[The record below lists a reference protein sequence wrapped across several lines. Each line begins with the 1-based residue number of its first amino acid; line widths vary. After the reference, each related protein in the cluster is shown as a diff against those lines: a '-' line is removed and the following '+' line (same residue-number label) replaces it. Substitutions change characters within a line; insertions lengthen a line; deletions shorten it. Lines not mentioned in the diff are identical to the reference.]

1 MADIFSGNGFTLS
14 YNTDTGNRLPQG
26 VGYVKINQLAAFPI
40 LNIKS
45 TTQNLETYDSE
56 YQTLLLG
63 EQDVSPLDIV
73 VNYIAT
79 DTTHKYLDN
88 AASKSTEFQLV
99 MTYQNEGQIVFAI
112 LNGVITATAIAGD
125 QNAVVT
131 KTFTFQPTA
140 LVTRSTY
147 AYATDPLYQ
156 GDFGVGSN
164 GVLVPQYETSAVT
177 GNGFIKFPANMA
189 NNPAGTDLMGFGT
202 VDATDNQALVMTKT
216 GALNVYAKN
225 QTTAWTRIY
234 TVTQSDA
241 TYVPLTRT
249 VNGHALSSNVVVT
262 KADVGLG
269 TVTDNPQ
276 LKIASNLSDLANV
289 VTARSNLDL
298 GTSAIMNTGTSGAT
312 IPLLST
318 ANTWSGVQTF
328 VGRTFITN
336 LASTATGTY
345 NGTANVSLG
354 VTGILPLANGGTGG
368 STAALARTSL
378 GLGTAAIVNIG
389 TNGAT
394 IPLLSTANTWS
405 GVQTFNTPI
414 AITSGGTGAGTATD
428 ALINL
433 GALPLSGGVITG
445 KTTVNNNIH
454 VVTQTG
460 NAAAVAAGTEVD
472 VFYAGTNSLALGDTK
487 QKTLIRGNGL
497 LSHGNE
503 VATYDVYTT
512 GNKPS
517 ATDVGALPITG
528 GTLTGALVGTTLS
541 LTTALPVSSGG
552 TGNTTGTVAA
562 LTTARTFVTNLASTT
577 AVSFN
582 GTANNSHG
590 VTGILPIGNGGNGN
604 ATGLA
609 ASATILATARTFV
622 TDLTST
628 TAGSFNGSSNV
639 TQGVTG
645 ILPLANGG
653 NGNDTG
659 TAVNVSG
666 IVALANGGTGAS
678 TAAAAR
684 TALGVAYGT
693 AAGTV
698 AQGNDSRLNTVGG
711 KTGGVITSAIT
722 IPVTCSMASDWHTSA
737 GGGCGVRAWQTPS
750 NNGIELNNTTTDS
763 GEGALVSYLTAGWYT
778 GNWQLGTVRGGSTA
792 ISRVQLNVL
801 ATAGGSS
808 ASFMFYPNGRLQA
821 ESNIGLGGRVIT
833 FTNATSTYLECVVDG
848 GSKGINFFDSDE
860 TLKED
865 IENADGNKALDIIEN
880 IRPVSY
886 KFKDYTYKIT
896 EKDDEGNDV
905 DVEKVQKGSVHQYGV
920 IAQEF
925 EKLLPEGV
933 ITHGDG
939 KKALDPLEV
948 LGLLLTTCHEQQK
961 MIRELQDDVKSLKE

>member
-1 MADIFSGNGFTLS
+1 MADIFSGNEFSFS
-14 YNTDTGNRLPQG
+14 YNEDTGNRLP
-26 VGYVKINQLAAFPI
+26 KAISNIEIDELAAFPVLAI
-40 LNIKS
+40 SSS
-45 TTQNLETYDSE
+45 TTAVETYDSE
-56 YQTLLLG
+56 YQTKLLS
-63 EQDVSPLDIV
+63 EQDVQPIAIV
-73 VNYIAT
+73 VNYIPDNSTHEFLDEAT
-79 DTTHKYLDN
+79 D
-88 AASKSTEFQLV
+88 KSTEFQLV
-99 MTYQNEGQIVFAI
+99 LTYNSDEATSQVFYAIV
-112 LNGVITATAIAGD
+112 NGVITGESVSGD
-125 QNAVVT
+125 QNSVLT
-131 KTFTFQPTA
+131 KTYSFQPTE
-140 LVTRSTY
+140 LVTRSTSQVVG
-147 AYATDPLYQ
+147 APLSQ
-156 GDFGVGSN
+156 GDYGVGSN
-164 GVLVPQYETSAVT
+164 TTIIPQYETDTPS
-177 GNGFIKFPANMA
+177 GNAFIKVPAA
-189 NNPAGTDLMGFGT
+189 TPSNPAGTDLMGIGM
-202 VDATDNQALVMTKT
+202 VDATDTSALVTTKT

-234 TVTQSDA
+234 TVTQSDS

-249 VNGHALSSNVVVT
+249 VNGHALNANVVVT

-289 VTARSNLDL
+289 VTARTNLGL
-298 GTSAIMNTGTSGAT
+298 GTAAVQNIGTTGSV

-328 VGRTFITN
+328 IGRTFITN
-336 LASTATGTY
+336 LASTTAGSY
-345 NGTANVSLG
+345 NGTSNVSLG
-354 VTGILPLANGGTGG
+354 VAGVLPLANGGTGG

-378 GLGTAAIVNIG
+378 GLGTVATVNIG
-389 TNGAT
+389 TSGAT

-460 NAAAVAAGTEVD
+460 NAAAVTAGTEVD

-517 ATDVGALPITG
+517 ANDVGALPITG

-541 LTTALPVSSGG
+541 LATALPVSSGG

-604 ATGLA
+604 AIGLA
-609 ASATILATARTFV
+609 ASATVLATARTFV

-639 TQGVTG
+639 TQGVSG

-653 NGNDTG
+653 IGNDTG

-684 TALGVAYGT
+684 TTLGVAYGA

-698 AQGNDSRLNTVGG
+698 AQGNDTRLNTVDG
-711 KTGGVITSAIT
+711 KTGGTVIGTVSITAGSTLGVAPWQTTSNNYIRLGNT
-722 IPVTCSMASDWHTSA
+722 SSDSTSGNFVNSIA
-737 GGGCGVRAWQTPS
+737 GG
-750 NNGIELNNTTTDS
+750 
-763 GEGALVSYLTAGWYT
+763 YYT
-778 GNWQLGTVRGGSTA
+778 GNWSLGGVRGSGTDLLS
-792 ISRVQLNVL
+792 VQLNVL
-801 ATAGGSS
+801 STSGGSS
-808 ASFMFYPNGRLQA
+808 AGFSFFPNGRVQA
-821 ESNIGLGGRVIT
+821 SSYIHLGGRVVGYT
-833 FTNATSTYLECVVDG
+833 AVNSTYLEVSVDG
-848 GSKGINFFDSDE
+848 SAKGINFFDSDL
-860 TLKED
+860 TLKENVID
-865 IENADGNKALDIIEN
+865 ANGQKSLDIIEN

-886 KFKDYTYKIT
+886 KFKDYTYKVT
-896 EKDDEGNDV
+896 EKDEEGNDV
-905 DVEKVQKGSVHQYGV
+905 EVERIQKGDAHQFGV

-925 EKLLPEGV
+925 EQLLPEGV
-933 ITHGDG
+933 RTSSDG
-939 KKALDPLEV
+939 KKSLDPLEV

-961 MIRELQDDVKSLKE
+961 MIRQLQDDVKSLKE

>member
-26 VGYVKINQLAAFPI
+26 VGNVIINQLAAFPI

-99 MTYQNEGQIVFAI
+99 MTYQNDGQIVFAI

-164 GVLVPQYETSAVT
+164 GVLVPQYETSAVI

-189 NNPAGTDLMGFGT
+189 NNPAGADLMGFGT

-289 VTARSNLDL
+289 VTARSNLGL
-298 GTSAIMNTGTSGAT
+298 GTSAIVNTGTSGTT

-354 VTGILPLANGGTGG
+354 VTGVLPLANGGTGG

-653 NGNDTG
+653 TGNATG
-659 TAVNVSG
+659 NAPTATALTTARTFVTNLASTTAGSFDGSSNVSLG
-666 IVALANGGTGAS
+666 IAGVLPIVNGGTGAATAADARNSLGLGQDNAPNFRSIELYNTTPYIDFHYNSTPDDYSARLIMSDDNALYVTGRMIDSVNSYRSRRGINGSVLNTNPWNFYWSSGLEVWVQSTNVGTIQMQTASDIELKKDIFYQNDRS
-678 TAAAAR
+678 TA
-684 TALGVAYGT
+684 L
-693 AAGTV
+693 
-698 AQGNDSRLNTVGG
+698 S
-711 KTGGVITSAIT
+711 
-722 IPVTCSMASDWHTSA
+722 
-737 GGGCGVRAWQTPS
+737 
-750 NNGIELNNTTTDS
+750 E
-763 GEGALVSYLTAGWYT
+763 
-778 GNWQLGTVRGGSTA
+778 
-792 ISRVQLNVL
+792 VL
-801 ATAGGSS
+801 QWRP
-808 ASFMFYPNGRLQA
+808 ASFKYKARGISA
-821 ESNIGLGGRVIT
+821 ES
-833 FTNATSTYLECVVDG
+833 E
-848 GSKGINFFDSDE
+848 
-860 TLKED
+860 
-865 IENADGNKALDIIEN
+865 
-880 IRPVSY
+880 
-886 KFKDYTYKIT
+886 
-896 EKDDEGNDV
+896 
-905 DVEKVQKGSVHQYGV
+905 
-920 IAQEF
+920 
-925 EKLLPEGV
+925 
-933 ITHGDG
+933 
-939 KKALDPLEV
+939 EV
-948 LGLLLTTCHEQQK
+948 LGFIANDLIEASPECVKGEGLKDGWDENNPIGAYHLDETAMIAKLTLALQEQQVL
-961 MIRELQDDVKSLKE
+961 LQSLMDRIANSESTTTTSNE